1 MRISTTKTMPE
12 FVPWDIEVARINF
25 KANCGPSSFAAI
37 TKNQVCRVMQY
48 FPHFKDRQ
56 STNLTQMGY
65 ALRAAGYQ
73 TETKKQMFPK
83 HGVALIQFLGPWT
96 DKHFFSRWSL
106 IHTHWIAI
114 DGEWVFDHTERN
126 WMATKDWAYNV
137 APAFI
142 AETSRATGWAVKFG
156 IEVSQENSRCFEN
169 RAGTWGSSL
178 IPYANFSG

>member
-1 MRISTTKTMPE
+1 MCASATKTRPD

-48 FPHFKDRQ
+48 FPHFINHQ
-56 STNLTQMGY
+56 STNLTEMAC
-65 ALRAAGYQ
+65 ALRTAGYQ
-73 TETKKQMFPK
+73 TEVTKRVFPR

-96 DKHFFSRWSL
+96 DRHFFSRWSL
-106 IHTHWIAI
+106 IHTHWVAI
-114 DGEWVFDHTERN
+114 DGEWVFDHTEGN
-126 WMATKDWAYNV
+126 WMALDDWAYDV

-156 IEVSQENSRCFEN
+156 IEVSQSNSRCLDPSAE
-169 RAGTWGSSL
+169 TWSSSL
-178 IPYANFSG
+178 MPYANFSG